1 MAVCVDEPADPG
13 GRWHAKDQLA
23 HLAWW
28 RHRSVQV
35 LESIGTGVALPPT
48 AADDADQNAV
58 IYAATKDR
66 PAAEIKRDALST
78 WPALR
83 EALAAMTDD
92 QLASPHPSFPGSLVW
107 ETVPG
112 LAGHLGAHLMSWFMD
127 GGDVD
132 RAEAI
137 ARWGYELECSLL
149 PAGPKQ
155 ADAKYNFACFY
166 ARAGRVEEALPLLR
180 DALASNAEFVRWAR
194 QDPDLDGMRDDPR
207 VGQLLDQPAS

>member
-1 MAVCVDEPADPG
+1 MDEPADPA

-35 LESIGTGVALPPT
+35 LESVRNGVMPAPVVG
-48 AADDADQNAV
+48 DDADQNALV
-58 IYAATKDR
+58 YAETKDR
-66 PAAEIKRDALST
+66 PADEIKRDAAST

-83 EALAAMTDD
+83 DALEALTED
-92 QLASPHPSFPGSLVW
+92 QLARPHPDHPEALVW

-127 GGDVD
+127 HGDVA
-132 RAEAI
+132 RAEVI
-137 ARWGYELECSLL
+137 AKWGYELECSLL
-149 PAGPKQ
+149 PPAKQ
-155 ADAKYNFACFY
+155 ADAKYNLACFY

-180 DALASNAEFVRWAR
+180 DSLGLNAEFAGWAR
-194 QDPDLDGMRDDPR
+194 QDPDLEGIRGDPR
-207 VGQLLDQPAS
+207 VAKLLA

>member
-1 MAVCVDEPADPG
+1 MDEPADPA

-28 RHRSVQV
+28 RHRSAQV
-35 LESIGTGVALPPT
+35 LESVRTGVEPQPT

-66 PAAEIKRDALST
+66 SAEEIKRDASST

-83 EALAAMTDD
+83 QALEAMTDQD
-92 QLASPHPSFPGSLVW
+92 LARPHPSYPEAFIW

-127 GGDVD
+127 SGDVE

-149 PAGPKQ
+149 PPGPKQ
-155 ADAKYNFACFY
+155 ADAKYNLACFY
-166 ARAGRVEEALPLLR
+166 ARADRVEDALPLLR
-180 DALASNAEFVRWAR
+180 DAVGSNPEFASWALK
-194 QDPDLDGMRDDPR
+194 DADLDGIRGDPR
-207 VGQLLDQPAS
+207 VRELLAG